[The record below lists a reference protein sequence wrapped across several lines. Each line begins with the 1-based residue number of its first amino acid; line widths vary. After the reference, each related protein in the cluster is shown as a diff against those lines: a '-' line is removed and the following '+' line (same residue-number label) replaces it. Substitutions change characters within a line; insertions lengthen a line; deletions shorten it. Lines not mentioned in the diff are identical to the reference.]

1 MKNSFS
7 NSMKSRASSAQPRK
21 IETPV
26 NMQKREKLKQLLTE
40 KILKKFNLTSN
51 SKLKIYVEKEIAVFI
66 QKEKLTEE
74 GLKEL
79 EEKIRINLNEKNLNE
94 EIKNRYSQQ
103 NNAEE
108 IRASEIL
115 NENYIPQQNNKQI
128 ETDDNKSIHS
138 INTQFSKEL
147 SAFDGIKYQ
156 DITDFNLRKLLQN
169 QKKPM
174 RVQKI
179 NSENEDEWAA
189 VTKYKAQKLEEIEKQ
204 SKLSERKKKIEQREI
219 YNSQIKEKENQKQK
233 SQLYEVKNHRILID
247 NLNKLNNG
255 EKKRAEEELEKKRLE
270 KEIREKQIQEK
281 VERKLNDF
289 SSNRNFDKQLIE
301 SILNKNEI
309 ENKKELNKQ
318 EEAKK
323 NLQRM
328 LKDNEEFKRKQTES
342 QKKEKEEDIKAM
354 EEYSKI
360 LEKQEQD
367 RIAYFKKCET
377 RQLAAINRMAENVV
391 KKENEKA
398 KVSEEN
404 VKKYQIEKDKR
415 YLYFLLQLI

>member
-7 NSMKSRASSAQPRK
+7 NTMKLRASSAQPRK

-51 SKLKIYVEKEIAVFI
+51 SKLKIYVEKEVALFT

-79 EEKIRINLNEKNLNE
+79 EERIRINLNDKNLTE

-103 NNAEE
+103 SNAEE
-108 IRASEIL
+108 IKASEIF
-115 NENYIPQQNNKQI
+115 NENYLPQQNSKQI
-128 ETDDNKSIHS
+128 ETDDNNSIHS
-138 INTQFSKEL
+138 INSQFSKQ
-147 SAFDGIKYQ
+147 SSIFDVIKYEK
-156 DITDFNLRKLLQN
+156 INDFNLRKLLQN
-169 QKKPM
+169 QKKPTL
-174 RVQKI
+174 VQKI
-179 NSENEDEWAA
+179 NSENEDDWAA
-189 VTKYKAQKLEEIEKQ
+189 ITKYKAQKLEESEKQ
-204 SKLSERKKKIEQREI
+204 NKILERKKKIEQREI
-219 YNSQIKEKENQKQK
+219 YNSQIKEKENQKQQ
-233 SQLYEVKNHRILID
+233 SQVDEVKNHRILVD
-247 NLNKLNNG
+247 NLNKLNYA
-255 EKKRAEEELEKKRLE
+255 EKKRVEEELEKKRLE

-281 VERKLNDF
+281 VEKKLNDF
-289 SSNRNFDKQLIE
+289 SSSRNFDKQLIE
-301 SILNKNEI
+301 NIQIKNEI
-309 ENKKELNKQ
+309 EKKKEREKQ
-318 EEAKK
+318 SEAKK

-328 LKDNEEFKRKQTES
+328 LKDNEEFKRKQSES

-391 KKENEKA
+391 KKENEKV
-398 KVSEEN
+398 KVLEEN
-404 VKKYQIEKDKR
+404 VKIYQIEKDKK
-415 YLYFLLQLI
+415 Y